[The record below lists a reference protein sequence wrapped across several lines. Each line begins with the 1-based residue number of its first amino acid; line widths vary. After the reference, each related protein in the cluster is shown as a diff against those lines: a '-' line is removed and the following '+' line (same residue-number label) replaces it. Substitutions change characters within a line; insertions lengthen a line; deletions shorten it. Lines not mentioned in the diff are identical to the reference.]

1 MSRVLRSATP
11 WMLAVLLAIAVYAFM
26 RAEYHADRADEIQAN
41 LVRSEQRAEI
51 LLDHQRWQ
59 KRHMEAMA
67 AVMEDREK
75 RLERDMQ
82 IINMMRQSARDL
94 ERTDAETAE
103 WADHPVPIVVD
114 RWLRDLTAGAD
125 SAEPVPDD
133 TATPDE

>member
-26 RAEYHADRADEIQAN
+26 RAEYHADRADAIQAN
-41 LVRSEQRAEI
+41 LVRAEQRAEI

-59 KRHMEAMA
+59 KRQIETMT
-67 AVMEDREK
+67 AVMQVRDE
-75 RLERDMQ
+75 RLERDSE
-82 IINMMRQSARDL
+82 IINLLRQTARDL
-94 ERTDAETAE
+94 ERADAETAE

-114 RWLRDLTAGAD
+114 RWLRDLTAGTD

-133 TATPDE
+133 TGAPDE